1 MDGVVVLLKAPGMT
15 SSNAV
20 YDVRRIFSEK
30 RAGHTGTLDPG
41 AAGVLPVCI
50 GRATRLFDY
59 LVDKEK
65 TYVAEI
71 AFGAATDT
79 QDAAGA
85 VLSRSSRTVS
95 RDMLSDA
102 LPGFL
107 GRIEQTAPAFSALKV
122 NGRKMYDLARA
133 GEAVPERVRQATVF
147 ALDLLCQ
154 TAPNRFLLRV
164 RCSRG
169 TYVRTLCADIGAQLG
184 VPAHM
189 SFLLRTAS
197 GPFSVEQ
204 SYSVPELE
212 AMRAAG
218 TLAKAVVPCEE
229 ALAFLPRLDLGAH
242 RRTSAMNGLPTAVDA
257 PDGAVR
263 LYAGGVFLGAGRVEA
278 RSARLAVHLYEEDRG

>member
-1 MDGVVVLLKAPGMT
+1 
-15 SSNAV
+15 
-20 YDVRRIFSEK
+20 
-30 RAGHTGTLDPG
+30 
-41 AAGVLPVCI
+41 
-50 GRATRLFDY
+50 
-59 LVDKEK
+59 
-65 TYVAEI
+65 
-71 AFGAATDT
+71 
-79 QDAAGA
+79 
-85 VLSRSSRTVS
+85 
-95 RDMLSDA
+95 
-102 LPGFL
+102 
-107 GRIEQTAPAFSALKV
+107 
-122 NGRKMYDLARA
+122 MYDLARA

-189 SFLLRTAS
+189 SFLLRTTS

-242 RRTSAMNGLPTAVDA
+242 RRASAMNGLPTAVDA

-278 RSARLAVHLYEEDRG
+278 RSARLAVHLYE